1 MAVEL
6 LKVHGL
12 IKMTRSK
19 ILPNVCINITY
30 YNQPFVILKD
40 FQLIMVVLISII
52 FSYIDH

>member
-19 ILPNVCINITY
+19 ILPNVPGMHKY

-52 FSYIDH
+52 FSYIDY